1 LFPRSSPNRRGEEST
16 QETEAK
22 TIAAE
27 KERRRGGEVVVG
39 ASEFGEIEAG
49 GWRRTG
55 REWVEE
61 NPSKTAERE
70 RERERRKTDKGEV
83 GGGDEM
89 M

>member
-1 LFPRSSPNRRGEEST
+1 
-16 QETEAK
+16 
-22 TIAAE
+22 
-27 KERRRGGEVVVG
+27 
-39 ASEFGEIEAG
+39 
-49 GWRRTG
+49 
-55 REWVEE
+55 VEE